1 MHSRT
6 KKIIY
11 VWLSLNYIK
20 RTLDPNLLF
29 TDTGSLTYEFKSE
42 DVSENF
48 YIDNDLCDLSNNKKY
63 PKFLILSMKKYCQNE
78 RWVQWKN
85 NYLLCWIKVKNLLS
99 RKYR

>member
-29 TDTGSLTYEFKSE
+29 TDTGSLTYEFKR
-42 DVSENF
+42 DVSGDF
-48 YIDNDLCDLSNNKKY
+48 YIDNDLYDLSNKK
-63 PKFLILSMKKYCQNE
+63 KIQGFWSC
-78 RWVQWKN
+78 QWKSIGKMKDESN
-85 NYLLCWIKVKNLLS
+85 GKIITDFVRWKLKSY
-99 RKYR
+99 

>member
-29 TDTGSLTYEFKSE
+29 TDTGSLTYEFKR
-42 DVSENF
+42 DVSGDF
-48 YIDNDLCDLSNNKKY
+48 YIDNDLYDLSNKKKSKVFD
-63 PKFLILSMKKYCQNE
+63 PVNE
-78 RWVQWKN
+78 KVLAKWKMSPME
-85 NYLLCWIKVKNLLS
+85 K
-99 RKYR
+99 

>member
-63 PKFLILSMKKYCQNE
+63 HVFHPVNEKVLPK
-78 RWVQWKN
+78 WKMSPME
-85 NYLLCWIKVKNLLS
+85 K
-99 RKYR
+99 